1 MVTLVSICASW
12 YKGIEGLTYWLLK
25 LSVKILTAFVLKTR
39 AEFLWLILFLCVLQ
53 ACVDALCVGKDSSE
67 F

>member
-12 YKGIEGLTYWLLK
+12 YKGIEGLTYWLIK
-25 LSVKILTAFVLKTR
+25 LSVKILT